1 MSNPFKSSKNNRFEM
16 PETKTNTDSEIKSV
30 SSLDRNTKI
39 SHNEEFFSRERG
51 RGREERGDRTHDT
64 RPSFIFKSSKPT
76 QKIYYEHNN
85 EDFPELVIVNSDPNI
100 GCTLDY
106 KNASLKE
113 EKPEKP
119 EKPETVEI
127 FEPGWL
133 YIKTQRGSNNIL
145 KKYCPPIKQNKQVI
159 SPQQKLNNLMNNVIQ
174 KMEERRYK
182 FIEDYGEDTYER
194 DYNIQSYY
202 EMVDDYE
209 YYSDD
214 GYYSDGDY

>member
-1 MSNPFKSSKNNRFEM
+1 MSNPFRLSKNTRFEK
-16 PETKTNTDSEIKSV
+16 PETNTASIVILESRLEESNDIEINQPKE
-30 SSLDRNTKI
+30 LRPRI
-39 SHNEEFFSRERG
+39 ERSQ
-51 RGREERGDRTHDT
+51 HT
-64 RPSFIFKSSKPT
+64 RPSMFKSSKPT
-76 QKIYYEHNN
+76 QKIYYQHNN

-159 SPQQKLNNLMNNVIQ
+159 SPQQQLNNLMNNVIQ

-202 EMVDDYE
+202 EMLDDYE